1 MPVFWFVVG
10 QTSAH
15 QEVADWGFPRRERDI
30 PTLGIKCSHV
40 GNAERGG

>member
-1 MPVFWFVVG
+1 MPVFWSAVG

-30 PTLGIKCSHV
+30 PTLGT
-40 GNAERGG
+40 